1 MKLSDEK
8 CRKPTR
14 ATIVESIG
22 KNKQA
27 DVNKIDV
34 RIEDTIIIN
43 LLPPHLF
50 ALYVFLSVL
59 NLI

>member
-34 RIEDTIIIN
+34 RIEDTIIMN

-50 ALYVFLSVL
+50 ALYS
-59 NLI
+59 